1 MVTKRVLIDSSMYIF
16 ANIVLSLNGEDILVK
31 AAKDSIT
38 VATPSV
44 RSGLRAL
51 ISIDRHHRLLEKISV
66 LNTNLAVL
74 GWTVYAKIGMLNLAV
89 LGLKGRRG
97 FLISL
102 LFFGRIGRMF
112 GAV

>member
-1 MVTKRVLIDSSMYIF
+1 MDSSMYIY
-16 ANIVLSLNGEDILVK
+16 ANMVLSFDGEDILVK
-31 AAKDSIT
+31 VAKDNIT
-38 VATPSV
+38 VTTSSV

-51 ISIDRHHRLLEKISV
+51 ISIDRHHRLLMKISV
-66 LNTNLAVL
+66 LNTNLADL
-74 GWTVYAKIGMLNLAV
+74 GWTVYAQIGVLNLAV

-97 FLISL
+97 FLRSL